1 MRSHLKHP
9 YQEEVEVDYWK
20 ITVVAFKNA
29 MIKRINKNSYETF
42 LSVIFLLLITYVL
55 GTNWLLGVPCRGWGS
70 GTIVHLYLWW
80 VGCQKG

>member
-29 MIKRINKNSYETF
+29 MIKRINKNSYETYCF
-42 LSVIFLLLITYVL
+42 LCESMRDMTANTWVSGCLKS
-55 GTNWLLGVPCRGWGS
+55 GWGLACFVK
-70 GTIVHLYLWW
+70 TNRQI
-80 VGCQKG
+80 